1 MTKNGTSG
9 QRRKGWK
16 VLGYEVMF
24 RTFLKGSGKSPSV
37 PKGTKLKGKTFQTL
51 EQVQDQKSYGGLLQ
65 KGFIDISFDTDEL
78 SQSFWEMAEG
88 NDWNCAILENPDNGH
103 LHSFWKIPK
112 WWDSRDGKDKK
123 LAVGLI
129 ADIHSGDTYIP
140 LKVNGVQ
147 RDLIFDPDVLQE
159 VPEELCPVTT
169 SIKLFGLSE
178 GSGRNEELFK
188 YILILQG
195 KGMDRETIRR
205 ILDNTNNYVF
215 ADPIGQ
221 QEFET
226 ITREEAFEA
235 PVFYDGKK
243 FLHNNF
249 GKYIQTEYHIKRING
264 QLHVYDKGIY
274 KSGYRYIENKM
285 IEVLPMLKSAQRIET
300 LKYLEIITP
309 DETPASGANLI
320 AFKNGVYD
328 LATDELVPFSP
339 DMVITNM
346 IPWDYNDRA
355 YSELADQTL
364 DKISCQDPEIRS
376 LLEECIGYCFY
387 RHNELS
393 KSFILTGEGANG
405 KSTYLDMV
413 SHVLGNQNTSSLDL
427 CELSERFSVSSMFN
441 KLANIGDDISDE
453 FLQGTAVSHF
463 KKIVSGNSVKAENKG
478 QDVFFY
484 KPYTKL
490 LFSANEIPRMRNKG
504 FSAIKRRLV
513 IIPFNAHFSKDDP
526 DYDSG
531 ITWKLKTEE
540 VAEYLIRLGIEGLK
554 RVLDQQSFTESQKV
568 KEQIDQFE
576 KDNNPVLMFL
586 EEVPEDQ
593 ILNHETKEVYARYDT
608 FCYENGFQRIAM
620 QTFTK
625 EMKKNLDCDRKDI
638 RRNGKKVI
646 IFKR

>member
-1 MTKNGTSG
+1 M
-9 QRRKGWK
+9 
-16 VLGYEVMF
+16 GYEVIF

-147 RDLIFDPDVLQE
+147 RDLIFDPEVLQE

-169 SIKLFGLSE
+169 GIKLFGLAE

-221 QEFET
+221 QEFDT

-243 FLHNNF
+243 FLHDQF
-249 GKYIQTEYHIKRING
+249 GRYMKSEYHIKRING
-264 QLHVYDKGIY
+264 QLHVFDGGIY

-285 IEVLPMLKSAQRIET
+285 IEVIPTLKSAQRIET
-300 LKYLEIITP
+300 LKFLEIITP
-309 DETPASGANLI
+309 DETPASGVNLI
-320 AFKNGVYD
+320 AFRNGIYD

-346 IPWDYNDRA
+346 IPWDYREEA

-364 DKISCQDPEIRS
+364 DKISCQDPEIRK

-513 IIPFNAHFSKDDP
+513 IIPFNAHFSKEDP
-526 DYDSG
+526 DYDAG
-531 ITWKLKTEE
+531 ITWKLKTQE
-540 VAEYLIRLGIEGLK
+540 VAEYLIVLGLEGLK

-568 KEQIDQFE
+568 KEQVDQFE

-593 ILNHETKEVYARYDT
+593 ILNHETKEVYARYDN
-608 FCYENGFQRIAM
+608 FCYENGFQKMAM

-625 EMKKNLDCDRKDI
+625 EIKKYLDCDRKDI